1 MKTRYEMQ
9 SVILDDIMQ
18 DITSDY
24 NLGMVREAVRTYL
37 ENFSNDEL
45 QTELNERAQK

>member
-18 DITSDY
+18 NITSEY

-45 QTELNERAQK
+45 QTELNERAKK

>member
-9 SVILDDIMQ
+9 SDILDDIMQ
-18 DITSDY
+18 NITSDY
-24 NLGMVREAVRTYL
+24 NLGLVREAVRTYL

-45 QTELNERAQK
+45 QTELNERAQQ

>member
-9 SVILDDIMQ
+9 SDILDHIMTNILAPQ
-18 DITSDY
+18 NVDTI
-24 NLGMVREAVRTYL
+24 REAVRTYF

-45 QTELNERAQK
+45 QTELNERAQ

>member
-1 MKTRYEMQ
+1 MQTRYEMQ
-9 SVILDDIMQ
+9 SVILDNIMQ

-45 QTELNERAQK
+45 QTELNERAQQ

>member
-9 SVILDDIMQ
+9 SDILDNIMTNILAPQ
-18 DITSDY
+18 NVDTI
-24 NLGMVREAVRTYL
+24 REAVRTYL

-45 QTELNERAQK
+45 QTELNERAQQ